1 MQIFYFHL
9 NHLRE
14 LIVDPDGS
22 ELPDLEAAKSEASQG
37 IRDIAAECLRARREF
52 TLWSV
57 RICNEEGDLLAEV
70 LSPEALNEVLT
81 GHIFVSSNSD
91 SHV

>member
-1 MQIFYFHL
+1 MQTFYFHL
-9 NHLRE
+9 NYLRD
-14 LIVDPDGS
+14 LIADPEGS
-22 ELPDLEAAKSEASQG
+22 ELPDLEAAKTEARQG

-57 RICNEEGDLLAEV
+57 RICNEQGHLLAEV
-70 LSPEALNEVLT
+70 LVAEALSEVIPAT
-81 GHIFVSSNSD
+81 IFITPSSD